1 MEDGM
6 ELHIDLLKTFL
17 AIIDTG
23 GFTAAGRRVFRTQ
36 SAISMQV
43 RRLEETLGQPLFE
56 RAGRT
61 FRLAPAGEA
70 LVPYARRLVK
80 LHEEA
85 LTAMVKPDVTGSV
98 RIGIIDDYA
107 LRFLPAILSSFASA
121 YPQVQV
127 TVRCEPT
134 SLLVPALAK
143 GELDLALVNGDPS
156 EEDQVVRREQVVW
169 VTSANHLT
177 HEEEPLPLAVFHTEC
192 IFRKWALEALD
203 SVGRGYRV
211 AYQSPSV
218 AGVVAT
224 VSAGLAV
231 AIMLASIVPQEFRIL
246 KKEDGFPDLPTARI
260 VLKRAPGQVSPAMAC
275 MAQHIQEGMR

>member
-1 MEDGM
+1 M
-6 ELHIDLLKTFL
+6 ELQIDLLKTFL

-23 GFTAAGRRVFRTQ
+23 GFTSAAQRVHRTQ

-43 RRLEETLGQPLFE
+43 RRLEEAIGQPLFE
-56 RAGRT
+56 RTGRSC
-61 FRLAPAGEA
+61 RLAMAGEA
-70 LVPYARRLVK
+70 MVPYARRLVK

-85 LTAMVKPDVTGSV
+85 LSAMTRPTVVGAV

-107 LRFLPAILSSFASA
+107 LRFLPDILSRFAAA

-127 TVRCEPT
+127 TVRCEPS
-134 SLLVPALAK
+134 SLLVPALEK
-143 GELDLALVNGDPS
+143 GELDLALVNGDPD
-156 EEDQVVRREQVVW
+156 EKGHVVRRDQAVW

-177 HEEEPLPLAVFHTEC
+177 HEETPLPLAVFHPEC

-203 SVGRGYRV
+203 GINRRYRI

-246 KKEDGFPDLPTARI
+246 GREEGFPDMPTASI
-260 VLKRAPGQVSPAMAC
+260 ILKRAPGKASAAVEC
-275 MAQHIQEGMR
+275 MAEHIQEGMR

>member
-1 MEDGM
+1 M
-6 ELHIDLLKTFL
+6 ELQIGLLKTFL

-23 GFTAAGRRVFRTQ
+23 GFTSASQRVHRTQ

-43 RRLEETLGQPLFE
+43 KRLEDTIGQPLFE
-56 RAGRT
+56 RTGRS
-61 FRLAPAGEA
+61 FRITAEGEV
-70 LVPYARRLVK
+70 LVPYARRLLK
-80 LHEEA
+80 LHEETVA
-85 LTAMVKPDVTGSV
+85 AMIKPNVAGAVK
-98 RIGIIDDYA
+98 IGIIDDYA
-107 LRFLPAILSSFASA
+107 LRFLPNILSRFAAA

-134 SLLVPALAK
+134 SLLVPALEN
-143 GELDLALVNGDPS
+143 GELDLVLVNGNPG
-156 EEDQVVRREQVVW
+156 EDGEIIRHDQAVW

-177 HEEEPLPLAVFHTEC
+177 HEEDPLPLAVFHAEC

-203 SVGRGYRV
+203 AINRRYRV

-218 AGVVAT
+218 AGIIAT

-231 AIMLASIVPQEFRIL
+231 AILFDSVAPQEFRRL
-246 KKEDGFPDLPTARI
+246 RSDDGFPELPTATI
-260 VLKRAPGQVSPAMAC
+260 FLKRAPGHSTAAVEC

>member
-1 MEDGM
+1 MDKGV
-6 ELHIDLLKTFL
+6 ELQIDLLKTFL

-23 GFTAAGRRVFRTQ
+23 GFTSAAQRVHRTQ

-43 RRLEETLGQPLFE
+43 RRLEEAIGQPLFE
-56 RAGRT
+56 RSGRT
-61 FRLAPAGEA
+61 CKLTMAGEA
-70 LVPYARRLVK
+70 MVPYARRLVK
-80 LHEEA
+80 LHEET
-85 LTAMVKPDVTGSV
+85 LSAMTRPSVVGAV

-107 LRFLPAILSSFASA
+107 LRFLPDILSRFAVA

-127 TVRCEPT
+127 TVRCEPS
-134 SLLVPALAK
+134 SLLVPALEK
-143 GELDLALVNGDPS
+143 GELDLALVNGDPD
-156 EEDQVVRREQVVW
+156 EKGHVVRRDQAVW

-177 HEEEPLPLAVFHTEC
+177 HEEIPLPLAVFHPEC

-203 SVGRGYRV
+203 GINRRYRI

-231 AIMLASIVPQEFRIL
+231 AIMLATIVPQEFRIL
-246 KKEDGFPDLPTARI
+246 GQEDGFPDLPAASI
-260 VLKRAPGQVSPAMAC
+260 VLKRAPNKASAAMEC